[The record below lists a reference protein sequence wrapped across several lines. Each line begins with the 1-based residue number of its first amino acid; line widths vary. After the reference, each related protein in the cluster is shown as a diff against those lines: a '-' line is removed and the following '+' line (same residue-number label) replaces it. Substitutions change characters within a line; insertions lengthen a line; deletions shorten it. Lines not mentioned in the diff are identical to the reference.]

1 MNRLARSR
9 PSLPFI
15 VAAAFSISGVI
26 HLAHPSTFTGIVPHA
41 LPAPRALVY
50 LSGGAELVCAYG
62 LWRRQKWAGLAA
74 AVLLLAVWP
83 ANLQEAVTAQQG
95 HDVTTQILTWVRF
108 PLQIP
113 LISFALQ
120 SGPNRTTPSG

>member
-1 MNRLARSR
+1 
-9 PSLPFI
+9 
-15 VAAAFSISGVI
+15 V
-26 HLAHPSTFTGIVPHA
+26 

-50 LSGGAELVCAYG
+50 ASGVAELVCAYG
-62 LWRRQKWAGLAA
+62 LWRRLRWAGVAA
-74 AVLLLAVWP
+74 AVLLLVVWP

-113 LISFALQ
+113 LIWFALQ
-120 SGPNRTTPSG
+120 AKRTAD

>member
-1 MNRLARSR
+1 LNRLARSR

-113 LISFALQ
+113 LIWFALQ
-120 SGPNRTTPSG
+120 SGPSRTTPSG